1 MDTILHL
8 GDSGDQVAQ
17 LQQALAAKG
26 FSPGAADGQ
35 FGNGTEAALL
45 AYQKSEG
52 FTADGV
58 AGPIVL
64 QSLGLYFPPPVPLPS
79 AVAQVTVPVVS
90 QMFPQTP
97 VGNIQANLG
106 AVLQAM
112 VDVNLPD
119 KAMLLMALSTIRA
132 ETASFEPIS
141 EGISHF
147 NTSPG
152 GHPFDLYDNRKDLG
166 NQGPPDGASF
176 CGRGFVQLTGRANYA
191 HFGTEIGEDL
201 IADPKLC
208 NDPSIAS
215 KLLAH
220 FIADKQTAIRAALAT
235 NDMAKARSLVNGGT
249 HGLADFTSAYTIGS
263 GLIA

>member
-1 MDTILHL
+1 MDTILQV
-8 GDSGDQVAQ
+8 GDSGDQVTQ

-26 FSPGAADGQ
+26 FSPGAVDGQ

-52 FTADGV
+52 LSADGV

-64 QSLGLYFPPPVPLPS
+64 QSLGLNFPPPAPLPS
-79 AVAQVTVPVVS
+79 AVAKVTVQIVS
-90 QMFPQTP
+90 RMFPQTP
-97 VGNIQANLG
+97 IGNIKSNLT

-132 ETASFEPIS
+132 ETASFEPVT
-141 EGISHF
+141 EGISRF

-152 GHPFDLYDNRKDLG
+152 GHPYDLYDYRKDLG

-201 IADPKLC
+201 VDNPQLC
-208 NDPSIAS
+208 NDPAIAS

-220 FIADKQTAIRAALAT
+220 FIADKQTAIRAALAVT
-235 NDMAKARSLVNGGT
+235 DLATARKLVNGGSN
-249 HGLADFTSAYTIGS
+249 GLADFTSAYTIGS